1 MENESSWR
9 GPDSCRRARRRA
21 SPGLTN
27 RAHQSDEPEF
37 RMMPYRDLEAVACGL
52 EVAYRAVRLMVEGG
66 KTQLVKHDSEWDE
79 PPPPGEENFEYGVLL
94 QVTSRG
100 PEQEDAL
107 LTFEELDLVLA
118 GLALFRQRLL
128 YMRMDG
134 SHL

>member
-79 PPPPGEENFEYGVLL
+79 PPPRERRTSSTVSCCRSL
-94 QVTSRG
+94 QG
-100 PEQEDAL
+100 AL
-107 LTFEELDLVLA
+107 SKRT
-118 GLALFRQRLL
+118 RC
-128 YMRMDG
+128 
-134 SHL
+134 